1 MSRKINMIGK
11 KYDFYLESK
20 TQTQDVMGGA
30 TEALEN
36 VRKFRGHISSVRGS
50 EGIAYDKETLKA
62 TKIIYCD
69 YFTPID
75 EKNYQ
80 IRFGAKILDIKYA
93 ENVDELNK
101 NLKIYV
107 EERE

>member
-1 MSRKINMIGK
+1 MIGK
-11 KYDFYLESK
+11 KFYFYLESK
-20 TQTQDVMGGA
+20 TLIQDAMGGA
-30 TEALEN
+30 TEAREII
-36 VRKFRGHISSVRGS
+36 RKFKGHISSIRGTENIFYS
-50 EGIAYDKETLKA
+50 KETLKA
-62 TKIIYCD
+62 TKVIYCD

-80 IRFGAKILDIKYA
+80 IRFGANILDIKYV
-93 ENVDELNK
+93 ENVDSLSK

>member
-1 MSRKINMIGK
+1 MIGRK
-11 KYDFYLESK
+11 HYFYLESK
-20 TQTQDVMGGA
+20 TLTQDAMGGA
-30 TEALEN
+30 TSVLEN
-36 VRKFRGHISSVRGS
+36 VRKFKGHISSVRGR
-50 EGIAYDKETLKA
+50 EDIAYDKETLKA
-62 TKIIYCD
+62 TKVIYCD

-80 IRFGAKILDIKYA
+80 IRFGAKILDIKYV

-101 NLKIYV
+101 NLKIYI

>member
-1 MSRKINMIGK
+1 MIGK
-11 KYDFYLESK
+11 KFNFYLESI
-20 TQTQDVMGGA
+20 TETQDAMGSS
-30 TEALEN
+30 TKALEV
-36 VRKFRGHISSVRGS
+36 VRKFRGHISSIRGR
-50 EGIAYDKETLKA
+50 EGLAYEKETLKA

-75 EKNYQ
+75 ESYQ
-80 IRFGAKILDIKYA
+80 IRFGAIILDIKYV
-93 ENVDELNK
+93 ENVDSLNR